1 MSEPQYLGWP
11 PTDDGPVV
19 SAEEAR
25 VTRMGRIMFM
35 RPGDHICRPLDGV
48 AIDDIIFENLNQG
61 TKVAARQAIR
71 DGIHRLE
78 PGVAIPAGE
87 AGVQIDEI
95 DDKTQITINYY
106 DREEPEVYRD
116 PLVIRMRNV

>member
-1 MSEPQYLGWP
+1 MAEVEYIGWP
-11 PTDDGPVV
+11 PTDDGPIVTE
-19 SAEEAR
+19 SEAR
-25 VTRMGRIMFM
+25 VTRMIAIVMA
-35 RPGDHICRPLDGV
+35 RPEDNIVRPLLAV

-71 DGIHRLE
+71 DAIHRYE

-87 AGVQIDEI
+87 AGVQIEEV
-95 DDKTQITINYY
+95 DDGTQITINYI
-106 DREEPEVYRD
+106 DREEPEIYRD